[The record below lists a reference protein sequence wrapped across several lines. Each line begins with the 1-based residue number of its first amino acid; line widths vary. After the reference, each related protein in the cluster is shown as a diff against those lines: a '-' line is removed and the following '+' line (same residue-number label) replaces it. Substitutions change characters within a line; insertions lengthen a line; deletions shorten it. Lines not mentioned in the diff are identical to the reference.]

1 MTPNEIHNK
10 RFEKAMSGYRTEDV
24 GVFLA
29 EVADY
34 AEALLDAKT
43 ELEQKIMVLAEKL
56 EEYRE
61 DEDSLRAALIGAQK
75 LGDNVVRESKRK
87 AEEIIEEAKQKSQAM
102 LEEASQKSD
111 AMVIEIRRN
120 IDRETDALNKMQAEV
135 ARFKSQI
142 LAMYRQHI
150 EMVKS
155 IPYDEDDLEY
165 PERAAK
171 PGASQSAE
179 PQEEVEEI
187 LVEESGYQETE
198 LDYELEEDGGEA
210 VREQPKDHDFVISF
224 DDAVLDSPFDIVR
237 NEQLKKEDKED
248 EEVKREEYPRR
259 ESRHGNLLFGDKYT
273 LTRKD

>member
-10 RFEKAMSGYRTEDV
+10 RFEKAMSGYRPEEV

-29 EVADY
+29 EVADFV
-34 AEALLDAKT
+34 EELLDAKT
-43 ELEQKIMVLAEKL
+43 ELEQKILVLAEKL

-87 AEEIIEEAKQKSQAM
+87 AEEIIEEAKLQSQSI
-102 LEEASQKSD
+102 LEEATQKSD
-111 AMVIEIRRN
+111 ALVIEIKKN
-120 IDRETDALNKMQAEV
+120 IERETDALNKMQAEV

-150 EMVKS
+150 EMIKS
-155 IPYDEDDLEY
+155 VPYDEDDFEY
-165 PERAAK
+165 PEQAEELMD
-171 PGASQSAE
+171 SQPEE

-187 LVEESGYQETE
+187 LIEESYQEAV
-198 LDYELEEDGGEA
+198 LEYAPAEGEEE
-210 VREQPKDHDFVISF
+210 REQPKPKDRDFVISF
-224 DDAVLDSPFDIVR
+224 EDEVPESPFEIVR
-237 NEQLKKEDKED
+237 NEQLKKDDREDD
-248 EEVKREEYPRR
+248 EEKQKDYPRR

>member
-10 RFEKAMSGYRTEDV
+10 RFEKAMSGYRPEDV

-34 AEALLDAKT
+34 VEELIDAKT
-43 ELEQKIMVLAEKL
+43 ELEQKILVLAEKL

-87 AEEIIEEAKQKSQAM
+87 AEELIEEAKQKSQAM
-102 LEEASQKSD
+102 IEEASQKSD
-111 AMVIEIRRN
+111 SIVIDIKKNVE
-120 IDRETDALNKMQAEV
+120 RETDTLNKMQAEV

-155 IPYDEDDLEY
+155 IPYDEDDFEY
-165 PERAAK
+165 PIQPAK
-171 PGASQSAE
+171 PEAENPEE

-187 LVEESGYQETE
+187 LLEESYREASLE
-198 LDYELEEDGGEA
+198 YEPDEDAQAG
-210 VREQPKDHDFVISF
+210 EQPKPKDRDFVISF
-224 DDAVLDSPFDIVR
+224 DDEVPESPFDIVR
-237 NEQLKKEDKED
+237 NEQLKKDDRED
-248 EEVKREEYPRR
+248 EEEPQKDYPKR